1 MEKRQRLRVTFSKGE
16 EIKYTSHLDLFRL
29 WERVLR
35 RAGVP
40 LAYSQGFNPRPKL
53 NLGAPLPVGFTGR
66 NELMDIWLTRYI
78 SPLYFAKRVKSWLPP
93 GLDVVSVEEV
103 YIKLP
108 ALQTQVRY
116 AEYRATLLSDG
127 GPPEMQARLDR
138 LLKADSLPCRR
149 KRRGRERE
157 YDLRPLVEALWIEA
171 SPPHSP
177 TDSEPAGE
185 YTLGMRLQADSQ
197 ATGRPDEVLK
207 ALGLG
212 DRPRSIE
219 RIRLEFE
226 R

>member
-1 MEKRQRLRVTFSKGE
+1 MEKCQRLRVTFSKGE
-16 EIKYTSHLDLFRL
+16 EIKYISHLDLFRL

-53 NLGAPLPVGFTGR
+53 NLGAPLPVGFSGR
-66 NELMDIWLTRYI
+66 NEVMDIWLRRYI
-78 SPLYFAKRVKSWLPP
+78 APLYFARRVKRWLPP

-116 AEYRATLLSDG
+116 AQYRVTFLGDES
-127 GPPEMQARLDR
+127 PPEMQARLDR
-138 LLKADSLPCRR
+138 MLEADSLPHRR

-157 YDLRPLVEALWIEA
+157 YDLRPLIEDLWIEA
-171 SPPHSP
+171 GPPHY
-177 TDSEPAGE
+177 A
-185 YTLGMRLQADSQ
+185 LGMRLRADSQ

-207 ALGLG
+207 ALGLD
-212 DRPRSIE
+212 DRPHSIE
-219 RIRLEFE
+219 RSRLEFAKL
-226 R
+226 